1 METKNTTKTEE
12 KLKSPYKGQ
21 NSSNAAG
28 HKKGQEQ
35 PARFAL
41 VEVEVKDI
49 VTEKTLCVLNRV
61 PTTTTTRFCIKFRDQ
76 LGRFIFFRELKKLFE
91 REFPAFYVE
100 RQSFHLDKKA
110 KGSHFSFL
118 LR

>member
-1 METKNTTKTEE
+1 MKKWIFNHLKKKNIKYEILESSSE
-12 KLKSPYKGQ
+12 KFKSPKQGA

-61 PTTTTTRFCIKFRDQ
+61 PTTTTTRLEIAPRFEIKEEN
-76 LGRFIFFRELKKLFE
+76 LIFFSEN
-91 REFPAFYVE
+91 
-100 RQSFHLDKKA
+100 
-110 KGSHFSFL
+110 
-118 LR
+118 

>member
-1 METKNTTKTEE
+1 MKIDRKNIFEILENVEE
-12 KLKSPYKGQ
+12 RLKSPYQGN

-61 PTTTTTRFCIKFRDQ
+61 PTTTTTRF
-76 LGRFIFFRELKKLFE
+76 
-91 REFPAFYVE
+91 Y
-100 RQSFHLDKKA
+100 
-110 KGSHFSFL
+110 
-118 LR
+118 